1 MDLEELRAFLA
12 VAEAGSF
19 LAAATSLRMPRAT
32 LRRRIDQLEARAGV
46 LLVDRTRDGVSL
58 TEAGRLLAARGR
70 LMVQESNALLQS
82 VREAGAEPSG
92 VLRVLLPVGLP
103 PHLFPPLLTLAR
115 TYPRLA
121 FRLQFSDNPIGG
133 LMENVDFAIHFGET
147 SPAGPWVSRELA
159 RLRVWLVASREYLAR
174 RGTPA
179 SVEDL
184 ARHDLLTWEA
194 PFEDGR
200 SWPLLRGGTFSV
212 APVITAPDIH
222 LIRQLAIAGHGVA
235 LVPDAMVPD
244 PGLPEGALVPVLDE
258 IVGRE
263 IGLRVVVPA
272 VLAEVPRIKAMLD
285 LLEPF
290 LGKLGL

>member
-1 MDLEELRAFLA
+1 
-12 VAEAGSF
+12 
-19 LAAATSLRMPRAT
+19 MPRAT

-82 VREAGAEPSG
+82 VREAGVEPSG

-103 PHLFPPLLTLAR
+103 PHLIPPILSIAR
-115 TYPRLA
+115 KYPRLA
-121 FRLQFSDNPIGG
+121 FRLQFSDHPVGG
-133 LMENVDFAIHFGET
+133 LMEDVDLALHFGET
-147 SPAGPWVSRELA
+147 SPAGPWVSREFA
-159 RLRVWLVASREYLAR
+159 RVRVWLVASPEYLGR
-174 RGTPA
+174 RGTPR

-184 ARHDLLTWEA
+184 SRHDLLAWEA
-194 PFEDGR
+194 PGEDGR
-200 SWPLLRGGTFSV
+200 SWPLSRGGTFPV
-212 APVITAPDIH
+212 APIVTAPDIH
-222 LIRQLAIAGHGVA
+222 VIRQLAAAGHGIA

-244 PGLPEGALVPVLDE
+244 PGLPDGALVPVLPDV
-258 IVGRE
+258 VGRE
-263 IGLRVVVPA
+263 IGVRVVVPA
-272 VLAEVPRIKAMLD
+272 VLSEVPRIKAMLD